1 MCIDTDINKKLMYID
16 TDINKK
22 TDVYRHRN

>member
-1 MCIDTDINKKLMYID
+1 MCIDTEINKKLMYID

-22 TDVYRHRN
+22 TDAYRHRY